1 MSVAPRSSAGLD
13 RRLLHEF
20 FDLRSSYNVHMGGG
34 YVDDPYPAWK
44 ELRSSG
50 PVHEGIVHELTGFP
64 GPAMFQGLPFPDRR
78 HFSAFS
84 FAACDAAFRNEKLF
98 ASSHEPIDPNADEGL
113 QTSML
118 YMGGVQHRRYR
129 TLVQPSFVPTRAK
142 WWIENWIDSTVQGL
156 IDGFAGDGRA
166 ELNVDFCAAIPVLT
180 ITGSFGVPVDQALA
194 VRAALRPGAPGGENE
209 LVKILA
215 PIVTARRY
223 ATADDLISVLVAAEM
238 TDEDGSVHRLSD
250 AEIYSF
256 AALLL
261 AAGSGTTWK
270 QMGIVLSA
278 LLARPAVL
286 DAVRN
291 DRSLVPAAIEESLRW
306 APTDPMFSRFVTE
319 DTEFFGANLTAGS
332 VLHLCLG
339 AANRDP
345 ERWEDPDNYDVR
357 RTPRS
362 SLGFG
367 SGAHICLGMHV
378 ARSEMSV
385 ALNALFDRL
394 PNLRL
399 DPAASPPEMI
409 GMYERGVTEIPVV
422 WS

>member
-1 MSVAPRSSAGLD
+1 
-13 RRLLHEF
+13 LHEF
-20 FDLRSSYNVHMGGG
+20 FDLRSSFNVMAGGG
-34 YVDDPYPAWK
+34 YVDDPYPAWR
-44 ELRSSG
+44 ELRRTG
-50 PVHEGIVHELTGFP
+50 PVHEGIVHELTGYD

-84 FAACDAAFRNEKLF
+84 FSACDAAFRDERLF
-98 ASSHEPIDPNADEGL
+98 ASSHEPIDPNADDGL

-118 YMGGVQHRRYR
+118 YMGGAQHRRYR
-129 TLVQPSFVPTRAK
+129 TLVQPSFVPARAK
-142 WWIENWIDSTVQGL
+142 WWIEHWIEATVHAL
-156 IDGFAGDGRA
+156 IDGFVKDGRA

-180 ITGSFGVPVDQALA
+180 ITGSFGVPTDQALA
-194 VRAALRPGAPGGENE
+194 VRAALRPGAASGEND
-209 LVKILA
+209 LVRILA
-215 PIVTARRY
+215 PIVAARRN
-223 ATADDLISVLVAAEM
+223 ATGDDLISVLVTSEL
-238 TDEDGSVHRLSD
+238 TDEDGTVHRLSD

-278 LLARPAVL
+278 LLTRPELL
-286 DAVRN
+286 DAVRR

-306 APTDPMFSRFVTE
+306 SPTDPMFSRFVTE
-319 DTEFFGANLTAGS
+319 DIEFFGTTLTAGS

-345 ERWEDPDNYDVR
+345 ERWDEPDIFDVQR
-357 RTPRS
+357 PPRP

-378 ARSEMSV
+378 ARAEMSV
-385 ALNALFDRL
+385 ALNALLDRL
-394 PNLRL
+394 PDLRL
-399 DPAASPPEMI
+399 DAAASSPRMI

-422 WS
+422 WG